1 MDFDLLRA
9 IRAADLVLITE
20 AQRPA
25 SIQPCIDRFN
35 LLSNWVVQVILTA
48 VFLLLLLLVSVC
60 VLVRSSLAIH
70 RVVQEIVME
79 PNEKKRISVL
89 RRFIFLAS
97 VPLLCSPAPP
107 SFFYFSCISF
117 SLSLSLR

>member
-48 VFLLLLLLVSVC
+48 VFLLLLLLLLVSVC

-107 SFFYFSCISF
+107 SFFYFSCIS
-117 SLSLSLR
+117 LSLSL